1 MNRAEQYE
9 IAHESAGRERYRY
22 SRQSHD
28 SFSESSGGEISVGD
42 FDGVLIL
49 LVEDDPISREAL
61 ELIFVHYGAEV
72 LSADSVREAL
82 QQFEEQAPTL
92 VVSDIGLPQGDGYM
106 LLRAIRSREQRDGGH
121 VPAIAISGFPSRE
134 SGERARQAGFDVF
147 LHKPVETS
155 ELLKIAR
162 GLVAPI

>member
-1 MNRAEQYE
+1 MNRGEYFEVGRA
-9 IAHESAGRERYRY
+9 AAGDERFRY
-22 SRQSHD
+22 SRQAHEDALSTQ
-28 SFSESSGGEISVGD
+28 EISVGD
-42 FDGVLIL
+42 FDGVTVL

-61 ELIFVHYGAEV
+61 ELIFAHYGAHV
-72 LSADSVREAL
+72 RSAESVRTAL
-82 QQFEEQAPTL
+82 QQFEQSPPPSL

-134 SGERARQAGFDVF
+134 SGERARQAGFDAF

-155 ELLKIAR
+155 ELLNLALTLIA
-162 GLVAPI
+162 PS

>member
-1 MNRAEQYE
+1 MNRADHHE
-9 IAHESAGRERYRY
+9 IAHESAGRERYQY
-22 SRQSHD
+22 SRQSQD
-28 SFSESSGGEISVGD
+28 SFSASSAREMSVGD
-42 FDGVLIL
+42 FDGVIIL

-61 ELIFVHYGAEV
+61 ELIFAHYGAEV

-82 QQFEEQAPTL
+82 QQFERQTPTL

-106 LLRAIRSREQRDGGH
+106 LLRAIRSREHGGGH

-147 LHKPVETS
+147 LRKPVETS
-155 ELLKIAR
+155 KLLKIAR
-162 GLVAPI
+162 ALVEPI